1 MAIIMRDSETFEA
14 DGSAQKMK
22 CVAHTL
28 YTTPSTTD
36 FTLSRADV
44 LVGLVDF
51 LDLPVGTTFSSID
64 ARSPGLIPGFGLGNE
79 NPK

>member
-1 MAIIMRDSETFEA
+1 MGRLKNEMCCTY
-14 DGSAQKMK
+14 
-22 CVAHTL
+22 TL

-36 FTLSRADV
+36 FSLPRADV

-51 LDLPVGTTFSSID
+51 LDLPAETTFSSID
-64 ARSPGLIPGFGLGNE
+64 ARSPGLIPGFGLNNE